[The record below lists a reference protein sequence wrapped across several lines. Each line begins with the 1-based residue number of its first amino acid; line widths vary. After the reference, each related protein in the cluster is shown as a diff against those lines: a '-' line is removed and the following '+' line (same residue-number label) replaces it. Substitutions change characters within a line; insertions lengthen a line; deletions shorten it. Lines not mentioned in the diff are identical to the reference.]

1 MRLGGG
7 QIFEDSKDFV
17 SEGQKGSDKIIGGWR
32 EGNLCYIVV
41 RCLVILFFVIIRKK
55 ENVFNEFVDLVN
67 KVFECDNW
75 FFLVVQ
81 D

>member
-1 MRLGGG
+1 MRPGGG
-7 QIFEDSKDFV
+7 QTPEDSKESV

-32 EGNLCYIVV
+32 EGNSCYIVA
-41 RCLVILFFVIIRKK
+41 RCLATLSPAIIRKK
-55 ENVFNEFVDLVN
+55 ENVSNELVDLAN

-75 FFLVVQ
+75 LLLAAQ